1 MASDEGLMARVIEGE
16 QSALELL
23 FARWEGPLFAF
34 FYRQGCPP
42 GAVEELTEET
52 LVCLFRQ
59 RRRYDPRRAFAPW
72 LFGVARLVWKDY
84 LRHHGRQAALTAS
97 LDAAAEVA
105 AEAPDPSGVAEAHEK
120 ADQVRR
126 AIERLPDEQRTT
138 FLLRHYHGLTYEEI
152 ARVLRVPVGTVKW
165 RVHDAVRR
173 LSAALA
179 ALREV

>member
-1 MASDEGLMARVIEGE
+1 MGGPPVR
-16 QSALELL
+16 LL
-23 FARWEGPLFAF
+23 LPPGV
-34 FYRQGCPP
+34 PP

-126 AIERLPDEQRTT
+126 AIERLPDDQRTT